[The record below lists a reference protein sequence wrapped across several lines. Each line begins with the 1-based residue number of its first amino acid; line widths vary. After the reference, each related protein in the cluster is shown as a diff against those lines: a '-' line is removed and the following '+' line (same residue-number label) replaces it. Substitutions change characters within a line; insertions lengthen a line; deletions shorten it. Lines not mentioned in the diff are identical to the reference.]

1 MRGVSGRL
9 KAPLLCRIAQWQSSS
24 RQGSGPV
31 PAAAS
36 RAPVSLLLPLIC
48 FGLMAWLNE
57 QAWRKALHCF
67 DAKLRCKAVNSLP
80 PWGPRLVLLLTL
92 TPRSG

>member
-1 MRGVSGRL
+1 
-9 KAPLLCRIAQWQSSS
+9 
-24 RQGSGPV
+24 
-31 PAAAS
+31 
-36 RAPVSLLLPLIC
+36 
-48 FGLMAWLNE
+48 MAWLNE